1 MSTSRHTHTH
11 TWKHTWTVKAEVIIT
26 VTALS
31 FHPTRLLFDFNNSSS
46 HYPAFDI
53 HSLLFD
59 VTGWVSTNWGWIIP
73 RRFTSAFPPLCRR
86 LCSTD
91 SGFIPPVV
99 FEGIISLDWKRPL
112 LSCQTHC
119 SRCTLGFRRSRAD
132 TFINMTPCF
141 VLLAS
146 FWLAMAFELEAG
158 KLIGLR
164 LMHGNRGLW
173 EKAGWPEATHDR
185 QIMTV

>member
-1 MSTSRHTHTH
+1 M
-11 TWKHTWTVKAEVIIT
+11 
-26 VTALS
+26 
-31 FHPTRLLFDFNNSSS
+31 
-46 HYPAFDI
+46 
-53 HSLLFD
+53 
-59 VTGWVSTNWGWIIP
+59 
-73 RRFTSAFPPLCRR
+73 
-86 LCSTD
+86 
-91 SGFIPPVV
+91 V

-112 LSCQTHC
+112 LSCQAHC
-119 SRCTLGFRRSRAD
+119 SRCALGFRRARAD

-146 FWLAMAFELEAG
+146 FWLAMAFELETG